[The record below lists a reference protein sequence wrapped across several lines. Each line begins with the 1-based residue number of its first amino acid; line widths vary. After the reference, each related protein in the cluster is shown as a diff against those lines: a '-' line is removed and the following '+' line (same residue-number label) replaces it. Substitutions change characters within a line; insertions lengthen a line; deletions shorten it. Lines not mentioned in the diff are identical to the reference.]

1 MLDPIGNVFL
11 NLVLFRN
18 PHFQKTLFNI
28 GATIY
33 PLLNSIAHSALEV
46 EKSAIR
52 KMFRYLQVDGRLPQW
67 LYSMSLCSNVFKY
80 VNISP

>member
-52 KMFRYLQVDGRLPQW
+52 KMFRYLQVDGRFT
-67 LYSMSLCSNVFKY
+67 SMAILNESMFKCFL
-80 VNISP
+80 IR

>member
-1 MLDPIGNVFL
+1 MDPIGNVFL

-52 KMFRYLQVDGRLPQW
+52 KMFRYYIQVDGRLPQW
-67 LYSMSLCSNVFKY
+67 LYSMSQCSNVF
-80 VNISP
+80 